1 MNRIS
6 ELYESNH
13 FLILV
18 ITTIAFSIY
27 IKLLKKRNQ
36 NIEFSEN
43 ENSRLEEVFIEKIS
57 TGSIVRLKY
66 ILTGEVVTLQI
77 SENQSL
83 KYKNKSEIRRL
94 HYKMPLAIALM
105 EKSAGELIKFKLNE
119 TDENYIYVEILNVN
133 NNLFTDEEIEE
144 IKEIK
149 ENELIITKKIE
160 DNIDN
165 KMKSINQEKI
175 SKIKTNQSNKCD
187 ENLSYFKIAENWYGQ
202 KKVIIVTFCDGKN
215 ADRTFRYNHDEV
227 YKNTINHYEKL
238 DCWSDYSCFTNSRNI
253 PSIAQKYVTEIF

>member
-18 ITTIAFSIY
+18 ITIIAFSIY

-43 ENSRLEEVFIEKIS
+43 ENSWLEEEYTETIN
-57 TGSIVRLKY
+57 TGSIVQLKY
-66 ILTGEVVTLQI
+66 ILTGKVVTLQV

-144 IKEIK
+144 I
-149 ENELIITKKIE
+149 
-160 DNIDN
+160 
-165 KMKSINQEKI
+165 MKT
-175 SKIKTNQSNKCD
+175 KTNQPNLSD

-202 KKVIIVTFCDGKN
+202 NKVIIVTFNVGLN
-215 ADRTFRYNHDEV
+215 AGRSYRYNHDEV
-227 YKNTINHYEKL
+227 YKNTINHYGKL